1 MESPSAPARPARPHP
16 CDPAAA
22 AEPSPPQRPARPRL
36 VVLDGFTTNPGD
48 LCWEPLEQLGQLTVH
63 ARTPPELVAERLAGA
78 DLVFTNKTRLRAADL
93 AGAPPLRG
101 NGMLAPGHDVVDGAA
116 AAARGVPLCNV
127 PEYGTA
133 SVAQA
138 VFALLLELTN
148 QTGHHAALVRQG
160 RWSAG
165 PDFSFWEGS
174 LTELAGLT
182 FGVVG
187 LGRIGLAV
195 AAIARA
201 FGMEVLAHRRQ
212 PISAEGVTGVDFATL
227 LASCDVVSL
236 HCPLTPQT
244 RGLIDGERIAW
255 MKPGALL
262 INTGRGPLV
271 NEADLA
277 AALHS
282 GRLGGAGLDVLSLEP
297 PDPTNPLLHAPN
309 CVITPHIAWATRSA
323 RERLIR
329 AAAANAAAILA
340 GAPQSVVNGV

>member
-48 LCWEPLEQLGQLTVH
+48 LSWEPLERLGELTVY

-78 DLVFTNKTRLRAADL
+78 DVVFTNKTRLTAADL
-93 AGAPPLRG
+93 DAAPQLRG
-101 NGMLAPGHDVVDGAA
+101 IGMLSTGHDVVDGAA

-127 PEYGTA
+127 PEYSTA

-148 QTGHHAALVRQG
+148 RTGHHAALVRQG

-165 PDFSFWEGS
+165 PDFAFWEGS
-174 LTELAGLT
+174 LTELAGLR

-212 PISAEGVTGVDFATL
+212 PISAEGVTGVDLPTL

-244 RGLIDGERIAW
+244 RGLIDAERIAL

-271 NEADLA
+271 NEVDLA